1 MSIDAVYTEHRKK
14 QFGEYRARA
23 YDGYTGMEAATV
35 DTKSAPRRIRELPR
49 KEVSVT
55 VLSSAE
61 LVECTCPDFCD
72 RDHDRD

>member
-1 MSIDAVYTEHRKK
+1 
-14 QFGEYRARA
+14 
-23 YDGYTGMEAATV
+23 METATV
-35 DTKSAPRRIRELPR
+35 DTKGFGRGLRDVPR
-49 KEVSVT
+49 KEASAI

>member
-1 MSIDAVYTEHRKK
+1 
-14 QFGEYRARA
+14 
-23 YDGYTGMEAATV
+23 MEAATV
-35 DTKSAPRRIRELPR
+35 DTTRIGRGLRDVPR
-49 KEVSVT
+49 KEPSVT

>member
-1 MSIDAVYTEHRKK
+1 MQSIPSIEKNNLVNIEPAHTMDARV
-14 QFGEYRARA
+14 
-23 YDGYTGMEAATV
+23 MEAATV

>member
-1 MSIDAVYTEHRKK
+1 MQSIPSIEKNNLVNTEPAHTMDARV
-14 QFGEYRARA
+14 
-23 YDGYTGMEAATV
+23 MEAATV